1 LYYLLLLTCQST
13 RMGVKNNIIDP
24 YKELKY
30 PIQFQRA
37 ARRIKAIVEEWEK
50 VK

>member
-1 LYYLLLLTCQST
+1 
-13 RMGVKNNIIDP
+13 MEIIKTLQIIP
-24 YKELKY
+24 QLSIKFYEHNANKT
-30 PIQFQRA
+30 IQLQRT

>member
-1 LYYLLLLTCQST
+1 MST
-13 RMGVKNNIIDP
+13 RNIPQLSIWFYEHNANKIIP
-24 YKELKY
+24 L
-30 PIQFQRA
+30 QRA